1 MEENRVGGMGCRKYN
16 INIPIIYQLHSSLAF
31 NLFSFN
37 TIPSSQHWFQ
47 IIRTSTFQMYDEQ
60 PSRLPYPT
68 HTASASH
75 VPHRFPTLQIRTPMA
90 IFYGGSDSLVDF
102 DVLSA
107 DLPELAFVKEIK
119 KWEHLGEARKGR
131 MKRGVGLAISHTTN
145 QHLSFHP
152 FIVILLPAPRFSPPR
167 ADFLWGR
174 DIDKLLWL
182 DVVRLLA
189 HFNPGATPVVR
200 PDLRPTPLVA
210 HNLVDGLVNA
220 DVVEVV
226 GMARE
231 LGKMTGAK
239 EADGGVPDDG
249 ASNGGLLVME
259 AEHETGEDTGT
270 GTEEDWVVDSS

>member
-1 MEENRVGGMGCRKYN
+1 MALFWQQVIAPPLFVRVIDSSVNFLFGWRGRNMSEAQKLVS
-16 INIPIIYQLHSSLAF
+16 YQHLYSLTSVKT
-31 NLFSFN
+31 LV
-37 TIPSSQHWFQ
+37 HWFQ

-119 KWEHLGEARKGR
+119 KWEHL
-131 MKRGVGLAISHTTN
+131 
-145 QHLSFHP
+145 
-152 FIVILLPAPRFSPPR
+152 
-167 ADFLWGR
+167 DFLWGR